1 MQHERTLL
9 RIGDE
14 RREHAPDNFV
24 RGAKPVSKNKG
35 ILHDERVSQLEHH
48 RSQKNTDVPGQTYK
62 NTGTSWSTSPAVG
75 IYGGGTVNGLLMK
88 RG

>member
-24 RGAKPVSKNKG
+24 RGAQPVSKNKG

-48 RSQKNTDVPGQTYK
+48 RSQKNMG
-62 NTGTSWSTSPAVG
+62 
-75 IYGGGTVNGLLMK
+75 
-88 RG
+88 